1 MLKQTI
7 LDYVFPA
14 LLKQGKPSMLNGKC
28 SYRAGTHA
36 EPLKCAVGFLIDDDL
51 YEASTME
58 NKSSRYLKWHHC
70 TNNPLWQRAFQEEE
84 EFLAELQECHDS
96 AAVDSLYE
104 SPGFITLFTQRVQE
118 LATKHNLS
126 VKE

>member
-14 LLKQGKPSMLNGKC
+14 LLEQGKPSMLNGKC

-51 YEASTME
+51 YDSTME
-58 NKSSRYLKWHHC
+58 NKSSRYLKWYCC
-70 TNNPLWQRAFQEEE
+70 TNNPIWQQAFREED

-104 SPGFITLFTQRVQE
+104 SSSFITLFTQYVKE